1 MAFNIFK
8 KKKPSFAPSTPLR
21 ATEGKE
27 EKPKEAVPKQT
38 TLVLDPEG
46 LLSHVLQHP
55 HISEKAGILAERNE
69 YAFVISPRANK
80 RQIKAAVEN
89 RYKVKVTKVWT
100 SRVPSKKRRVGKR
113 IGIKQGFRKAIVK
126 LTEGHTIEV
135 LPR

>member
-8 KKKPSFAPSTPLR
+8 KKGR
-21 ATEGKE
+21 AVQKKE
-27 EKPKEAVPKQT
+27 EKPKEAVLKQAAP
-38 TLVLDPEG
+38 VSDHDG
-46 LLSHVLQHP
+46 LLSHVLQRP

-80 RQIKAAVEN
+80 RQIKAAVED
-89 RYKVKVTKVWT
+89 RYKVKVAKVWT
-100 SRVPSKKRRVGKR
+100 SRIPSKKRKVGKR
-113 IGIKQGFRKAIVK
+113 VGIKQGFRKAIVK

>member
-8 KKKPSFAPSTPLR
+8 KKKPSFAK

-89 RYKVKVTKVWT
+89 RYKVKVEGLDKQSPV
-100 SRVPSKKRRVGKR
+100 KKEEGGKAHWNKTGVSQGNRKIDRRSY
-113 IGIKQGFRKAIVK
+113 
-126 LTEGHTIEV
+126 H
-135 LPR
+135 